1 MRDCVSLRRAPR
13 ALYRLIAA
21 NAPLWAGEAEVFSS
35 YFASAAR
42 TPASD
47 AQWLARQCFK
57 ELIDGVARRL
67 ARITAGCDDF
77 SGTEASVAD
86 ALTDEIVRDELEH
99 YVAFAIAYR
108 AALIADG
115 ATADSLR
122 PTVRGADW
130 PENAAL
136 MALRDLDLAAHG
148 ELGQRAYA
156 FTEGGYGTLYRAG
169 LALAGGSPLD
179 DAIAAACAR
188 VHDDEWHH
196 MLEGTAG
203 FADAPFSEGDWALL
217 ERLSIEQG
225 RQRIR
230 MRNAQFGYP
239 LSADRVDA
247 LVAGA
252 AQPLRFDFE
261 RAGLEPPG

>member
-1 MRDCVSLRRAPR
+1 MSGSASPRRAPA

-42 TPASD
+42 TPTSD
-47 AQWLARQCFK
+47 AQWLAKQCFK

-77 SGTEASVAD
+77 SGTEESVAD
-86 ALTDEIVRDELEH
+86 ALTDEIVHDELKH

-108 AALIADG
+108 TALVADG
-115 ATADSLR
+115 AVADSLR

-136 MALRDLDLAAHG
+136 MALRDAHLAAHG

-169 LALAGGSPLD
+169 IALAGGGPLD
-179 DAIAAACAR
+179 DAIATACAQ
-188 VHDDEWHH
+188 VYDDEWHH
-196 MLEGTAG
+196 MLEGIAG
-203 FADAPFSEGDWALL
+203 FADAPLTESEWALL
-217 ERLSIEQG
+217 ERLSVEQG

-239 LSADRVDA
+239 LRAERIEA

-252 AQPLRFDFE
+252 AEPLQFDFE
-261 RAGLEPPG
+261 RAGLEPPR